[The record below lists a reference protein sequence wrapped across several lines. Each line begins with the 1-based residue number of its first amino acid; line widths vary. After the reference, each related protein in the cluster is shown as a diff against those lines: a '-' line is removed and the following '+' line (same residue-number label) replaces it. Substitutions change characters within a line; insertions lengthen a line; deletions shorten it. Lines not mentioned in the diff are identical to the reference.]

1 MVIRHSYVNVYQRV
15 PPPVC
20 FSYLVPFGTLS
31 DGIQP
36 PRFMDRAIPDAL
48 MIGLFLEPV
57 SAPRPCFRGPTRFNF
72 EGFKRILSAV
82 CVVVS
87 FFFWPVV
94 RHSPDLRRLLSP
106 VRRVRMLAASWW
118 VWWCSLSALISPAIP
133 QVLLQACQW
142 QNMRRASALDRR
154 F

>member
-1 MVIRHSYVNVYQRV
+1 VDLPSYKMVIRHSYVNVYQRV

-82 CVVVS
+82 CVVVR
-87 FFFWPVV
+87 FFLTCCSPLSWLAKAVV
-94 RHSPDLRRLLSP
+94 T
-106 VRRVRMLAASWW
+106 
-118 VWWCSLSALISPAIP
+118 CT
-133 QVLLQACQW
+133 
-142 QNMRRASALDRR
+142 
-154 F
+154 

>member
-1 MVIRHSYVNVYQRV
+1 MVIFHSYVNVYQRV

-36 PRFMDRAIPDAL
+36 LRFMDRAIPDAL
-48 MIGLFLEPV
+48 MIGLVRACFCTSPLKVAQLGLNLRDLNGFFL
-57 SAPRPCFRGPTRFNF
+57 R
-72 EGFKRILSAV
+72 
-82 CVVVS
+82 CVLLFVLL
-87 FFFWPVV
+87 FWLVV
-94 RHSPDLRRLLSP
+94 RHSPDLRRLLSL